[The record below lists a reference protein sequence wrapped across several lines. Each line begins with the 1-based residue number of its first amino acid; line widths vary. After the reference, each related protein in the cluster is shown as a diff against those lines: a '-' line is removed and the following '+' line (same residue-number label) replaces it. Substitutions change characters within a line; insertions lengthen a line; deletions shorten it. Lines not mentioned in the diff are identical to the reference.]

1 MKKRYFDGCFTVSNN
16 CLKWYY
22 YIIEEKAETARF
34 ELSFLCEKSSSEG
47 GGHIGLNQRQKLFA
61 SEYIK
66 LGNATQAAINAGY
79 SEKTAGRIAGQNLK
93 KLEIKRFIDAEI
105 EKMHEENIMDAKEA
119 LSILSDIARG
129 KRDEEVIMMNPVSGE
144 VERIMKKADNNTV
157 IKAITEILKRYP
169 TAKQAEKL
177 QLEIE
182 KLKSQIGGDEGQDEK
197 IVGFLDIIKG
207 AVSDGL
213 E

>member
-1 MKKRYFDGCFTVSNN
+1 M
-16 CLKWYY
+16 
-22 YIIEEKAETARF
+22 
-34 ELSFLCEKSSSEG
+34 
-47 GGHIGLNQRQKLFA
+47 
-61 SEYIK
+61 
-66 LGNATQAAINAGY
+66 
-79 SEKTAGRIAGQNLK
+79 K
-93 KLEIKRFIDAEI
+93 KLEIKSYIDAEV
-105 EKMHEENIMDAKEA
+105 EKMHSDNIMDAKEA

-129 KRDEEVIMMNPVSGE
+129 KRDEEVLMMNPLTGE
-144 VERIMKKADNNTV
+144 VERVTKKADNNTV

-197 IVGFLDIIKG
+197 IAGFLDIIKG
-207 AVSDGL
+207 AVSDGF

>member
-1 MKKRYFDGCFTVSNN
+1 MV
-16 CLKWYY
+16 LLYY
-22 YIIEEKAETARF
+22 RREFRDSSLCG
-34 ELSFLCEKSSSEG
+34 LSFLIRNEG

-93 KLEIKRFIDAEI
+93 KLEIKSYIDAKV
-105 EKMHEENIMDAKEA
+105 EKMHSENIMDAKEA

-129 KRDEEVIMMNPVSGE
+129 KRDEEVLMMNPVTGE
-144 VERIMKKADNNTV
+144 VERVTKKVDNNTV

-169 TAKQAEKL
+169 TAKQSEKL
-177 QLEIE
+177 ELEIK
-182 KLKSQIGGDEGQDEK
+182 KLKEQLDSGVEGTMN
-197 IVGFLDIIKG
+197 VNIINTWEEIPN
-207 AVSDGL
+207 DDD
-213 E
+213 

>member
-1 MKKRYFDGCFTVSNN
+1 MGCLFYAQ
-16 CLKWYY
+16 K
-22 YIIEEKAETARF
+22 I
-34 ELSFLCEKSSSEG
+34 SSEG

-66 LGNATQAAINAGY
+66 LGNGTQAAINAGY
-79 SEKTAGRIAGQNLK
+79 SERTASSQSERLLRNV
-93 KLEIKRFIDAEI
+93 EIKRFITAEI
-105 EKMHEENIMDAKEA
+105 EKMHDENIMDAKEA

-129 KRDEEVIMMNPVSGE
+129 KRDEEVLMMNPLTGE
-144 VERIMKKADNNTV
+144 VKRLMKKADNNTV

-197 IVGFLDIIKG
+197 IAGFLDIIKG

>member
-1 MKKRYFDGCFTVSNN
+1 M
-16 CLKWYY
+16 
-22 YIIEEKAETARF
+22 
-34 ELSFLCEKSSSEG
+34 SFLCTKSSSGG

-79 SEKTAGRIAGQNLK
+79 SKKTASSQSERLLRNV
-93 KLEIKRFIDAEI
+93 EIKSFITAEI
-105 EKMHEENIMDAKEA
+105 EKMHDENIMDAKEA

-197 IVGFLDIIKG
+197 IAGFLDIIKG

>member
-1 MKKRYFDGCFTVSNN
+1 M
-16 CLKWYY
+16 
-22 YIIEEKAETARF
+22 
-34 ELSFLCEKSSSEG
+34 SFLCTKSSSEG

-66 LGNATQAAINAGY
+66 LGNGTQAAINAGY
-79 SEKTAGRIAGQNLK
+79 SERTASSQSERLLRNV
-93 KLEIKRFIDAEI
+93 EIKRFIQAEI
-105 EKMHEENIMDAKEA
+105 EKMHDANIMDAKEA

-129 KRDEEVIMMNPVSGE
+129 KRDEEVLMMNPVTGE
-144 VERIMKKADNNTV
+144 VERVTKKADNNTV

-169 TAKQAEKL
+169 TAKHAEKL

-197 IVGFLDIIKG
+197 IAGFLDIIKG

-213 E
+213 D

>member
-1 MKKRYFDGCFTVSNN
+1 MGCLFYAQN
-16 CLKWYY
+16 
-22 YIIEEKAETARF
+22 
-34 ELSFLCEKSSSEG
+34 SSSEG

-66 LGNATQAAINAGY
+66 LGNGTQAAINAGY
-79 SEKTAGRIAGQNLK
+79 SPRTSGAQAEKLLK
-93 KLEIKRFIDAEI
+93 KAEIKSFIQAEV
-105 EKMHEENIMDAKEA
+105 EKMHDANIMDAKEA

-129 KRDEEVIMMNPVSGE
+129 KRDEEVLTMNPVTGE
-144 VERIMKKADNNTV
+144 VERVTKKADNNTV

-197 IVGFLDIIKG
+197 IAGFLDIIKG

>member
-1 MKKRYFDGCFTVSNN
+1 MSNN

-22 YIIEEKAETARF
+22 YIIEENQRQLA
-34 ELSFLCEKSSSEG
+34 LWVVFLLCNEG

-93 KLEIKRFIDAEI
+93 KLEIKNYIDAEVG
-105 EKMHEENIMDAKEA
+105 KMHSENIMDAKEA

-129 KRDEEVIMMNPVSGE
+129 KRDEEVLMMNPVTGE
-144 VERIMKKADNNTV
+144 VERVTKKADNNTV

-197 IVGFLDIIKG
+197 IAGFLDIIKG

-213 E
+213 D

>member
-1 MKKRYFDGCFTVSNN
+1 MGCLFYTQ
-16 CLKWYY
+16 
-22 YIIEEKAETARF
+22 
-34 ELSFLCEKSSSEG
+34 KSSNEG

-66 LGNATQAAINAGY
+66 LGNGTQAAINAGY
-79 SEKTAGRIAGQNLK
+79 SERTASSQSERLLRNV
-93 KLEIKRFIDAEI
+93 EIKRFIQAEV
-105 EKMHEENIMDAKEA
+105 EKMHDENIMDAKEA

-144 VERIMKKADNNTV
+144 VERLTKKADNNTV

-197 IVGFLDIIKG
+197 IAGFLDIIKG

>member
-1 MKKRYFDGCFTVSNN
+1 M
-16 CLKWYY
+16 
-22 YIIEEKAETARF
+22 
-34 ELSFLCEKSSSEG
+34 SFLYTKSSGEG

-66 LGNATQAAINAGY
+66 LGNGTQAAINAGY
-79 SEKTAGRIAGQNLK
+79 SERTASSQSERLLRNV
-93 KLEIKRFIDAEI
+93 EIKSFIQGEV
-105 EKMHEENIMDAKEA
+105 EKMHSENIMDAKEA

-129 KRDEEVIMMNPVSGE
+129 KRDEEVLMMNPVTGE
-144 VERIMKKADNNTV
+144 VERVTKKADNNTV

-197 IVGFLDIIKG
+197 IAGFLDIIKG
-207 AVSDGL
+207 AVSNGL

>member
-1 MKKRYFDGCFTVSNN
+1 MGCLF
-16 CLKWYY
+16 Y
-22 YIIEEKAETARF
+22 AQ
-34 ELSFLCEKSSSEG
+34 KSSSEG

-66 LGNATQAAINAGY
+66 LGNGTQAAINAGY
-79 SEKTAGRIAGQNLK
+79 SERTASSQSERLLRNV
-93 KLEIKRFIDAEI
+93 EIKRFIQVEV
-105 EKMHEENIMDAKEA
+105 EKMHSENIMDAKEA

-129 KRDEEVIMMNPVSGE
+129 KRDEEVLMMNPVTGE
-144 VERIMKKADNNTV
+144 IERVTKKADNNTV

-197 IVGFLDIIKG
+197 IAGFLDIIKG
-207 AVSDGL
+207 AVSNGL

>member
-1 MKKRYFDGCFTVSNN
+1 MGCLF
-16 CLKWYY
+16 Y
-22 YIIEEKAETARF
+22 AQ
-34 ELSFLCEKSSSEG
+34 KSSNEG

-66 LGNATQAAINAGY
+66 LGNGTQAAINAGY
-79 SEKTAGRIAGQNLK
+79 SPKTSGAQAEKLLK
-93 KLEIKRFIDAEI
+93 KAEIKSFIAAEI
-105 EKMHEENIMDAKEA
+105 EKMHDANIMDAKEA

-129 KRDEEVIMMNPVSGE
+129 KRDEEVLMMNPVTGE
-144 VERIMKKADNNTV
+144 VERVTKKADNNTV

-197 IVGFLDIIKG
+197 IAGFLDIIKG
-207 AVSDGL
+207 AVSNGL